1 MNVNQLKKELK
12 KRSKSTNGKK
22 SILTANGKKSI
33 LTERLLA
40 CLNVPAVSQEEAM
53 KGKKLAKD
61 LQAFHPNATW
71 KELVPNVDAAPEPQ
85 RPAHLRDPTVP
96 ENEQEPPKLD
106 YDAEW
111 DRPPFIGMSSILK
124 LGARGN
130 PIKNKNGKAEQYKN
144 EVHEKGR
151 ANLEWLK

>member
-61 LQAFHPNATW
+61 LQAFHPNAAWRERVFLESWDLGEVLSGDEQTISF
-71 KELVPNVDAAPEPQ
+71 KGNHVD
-85 RPAHLRDPTVP
+85 
-96 ENEQEPPKLD
+96 KL
-106 YDAEW
+106 
-111 DRPPFIGMSSILK
+111 
-124 LGARGN
+124 
-130 PIKNKNGKAEQYKN
+130 
-144 EVHEKGR
+144 
-151 ANLEWLK
+151 